1 MLSSTAACASA
12 RALHTQVAAL
22 RVSSELAGSKLHG
35 RWAAALNGSDAAA
48 LEDSEPAA
56 RPYFTDVL
64 AASNESTLAL
74 ADAPGSGQSAD
85 AMRAIPA
92 GGMLQSSKYGT
103 FAVTAAQAADLML
116 TPQHV

>member
-1 MLSSTAACASA
+1 
-12 RALHTQVAAL
+12 LHTQVAAL

-35 RWAAALNGSDAAA
+35 RWAAALNGSDAA
-48 LEDSEPAA
+48 LEDSESAA
-56 RPYFTDVL
+56 RPYFADVL

-74 ADAPGSGQSAD
+74 ADAPGTGQSVH

-92 GGMLQSSKYGT
+92 GGMLQSSKYGS
-103 FAVTAAQAADLML
+103 FAVTAAQVADLLL